1 MNAPESDFEVFD
13 EADAAAQLAGVRSLL
28 SGKTRVADLGA
39 GRGRISIPLANGGAS
54 VLAVDRSSE
63 ALGSDEWSASSNIQF
78 LHEDFLSPD
87 AHWIH
92 AGPFDVICC
101 LGNTLSLLLESSMV
115 GRLFTFASRA
125 VVPGGLLI
133 FDDVPFWGHELR
145 DPDNW
150 PEGLSP
156 DGAEQLAWVPDPSL
170 FSYRRGEQV
179 DPGRLQPRAD
189 ERLLRLWST
198 SELNEYA
205 LAEGWAA
212 AVHREEGLIMSF
224 LKEN

>member
-1 MNAPESDFEVFD
+1 M
-13 EADAAAQLAGVRSLL
+13 
-28 SGKTRVADLGA
+28 
-39 GRGRISIPLANGGAS
+39 
-54 VLAVDRSSE
+54 
-63 ALGSDEWSASSNIQF
+63 
-78 LHEDFLSPD
+78 
-87 AHWIH
+87 
-92 AGPFDVICC
+92 
-101 LGNTLSLLLESSMV
+101 
-115 GRLFTFASRA
+115 
-125 VVPGGLLI
+125 VPGGLLI

-156 DGAEQLAWVPDPSL
+156 DGAEQLAWVPDTSL